1 VQRHAPNPKK
11 LKIKIISMISRG
23 YLLDITGP
31 KKKGKGRW
39 FFKKNNSH
47 HPLWM

>member
-1 VQRHAPNPKK
+1 
-11 LKIKIISMISRG
+11 MISRG

-31 KKKGKGRW
+31 KKEKWRADVL
-39 FFKKNNSH
+39 KKNKNSH